1 MITKNFSFT
10 RYLSAKKSV
19 DDRALN
25 RGVWSALADNLPSFS
40 QIQPLEVIEIG
51 AGIGTMI
58 ERMVDWDL
66 LKFAN
71 YTAIDAQTEVFDC
84 ARQRLPAWSD
94 ARGLQTKGTQPGL
107 LLYGDEIQIDIQLE
121 AIDLHDFLAQHQGR
135 QTWNVLVAHAF
146 LDLVDIPSVLPKLL
160 ELCKVDGIFY
170 FSLNYDGLTVLEPTI
185 DMEFDT
191 LILDLYNQTMDN
203 RLIAGQ
209 KSGDSRTGRHLFSQ
223 LANTGATV
231 VAAGSSD
238 WVVHPG
244 QDGYPQDEKYFL
256 HYIINTIYRAL
267 RSHPSLEIDRFEK
280 WVEGRHSQI
289 ERRELVYIA
298 HQIDFLGKFNT

>member
-1 MITKNFSFT
+1 MNTKNYSFT

-25 RGVWSALADNLPSFS
+25 RWVWSALTDNLPSS
-40 QIQPLEVIEIG
+40 SRIQPLEVLEIG

-66 LKFAN
+66 LQFAN
-71 YTAIDAQTEVFDC
+71 YTAIDAQSDVFDF

-94 ARGLQTKGTQPGL
+94 ARGLQTKDTLSGL
-107 LLYGDEIQIDIQLE
+107 LLDGDELHIEIQLE
-121 AIDLHDFLAQHQGR
+121 AIDLHDFLAECR
-135 QTWNVLVAHAF
+135 RRRTWDVLVAHAF
-146 LDLVDIPSVLPKLL
+146 LDLVDLPSVLPKLL
-160 ELCKVDGIFY
+160 DLCKEDGIFY

-185 DMEFDT
+185 DMEFDS
-191 LILDLYNQTMDN
+191 LVLDLYNQTMDN

-223 LANTGATV
+223 LANIGATV

-256 HYIINTIYRAL
+256 HYIINTIYKAL
-267 RSHPSLEIDRFEK
+267 RFHPDLEIDRFEK
-280 WVEGRHSQI
+280 WIEGRHSQI
-289 ERRELVYIA
+289 ARQELVNIA
-298 HQIDFLGKFNT
+298 HQIDFFGKSAL